1 MAQAITVRLHDDVYQ
16 QLAKTA
22 ELSEQPIDLI
32 IEQSLQHSLPP
43 LLKEVPAE
51 YQADVYPLLEMDTV
65 ALQNEVKQV
74 LDADRWAEYDQLLA
88 KKKTGLSHR
97 EERRLED
104 LRREADILMLRKGY
118 AAVLLKRRGYA
129 VPSPA
134 DLTDVK

>member
-1 MAQAITVRLHDDVYQ
+1 
-16 QLAKTA
+16 
-22 ELSEQPIDLI
+22 
-32 IEQSLQHSLPP
+32 
-43 LLKEVPAE
+43 
-51 YQADVYPLLEMDTV
+51 
-65 ALQNEVKQV
+65 V

-129 VPSPA
+129 VAALSLNS
-134 DLTDVK
+134 DLRLKSRAIWVEAGWHPPE